1 MESYIEKMVDDL
13 EKLGMVL
20 IKKEVSV
27 PLTEPIDGDSQPLT
41 PKLKRL
47 YLTANGCLAWCS
59 NTVRIDC
66 SFPHSRIGQH
76 SANPTISGLNALIH
90 SVSYLYQHKHWCLS
104 QTLYPEDDDIRDV
117 LTQHP
122 TNDQMGFRLYSDTD
136 HAGNAEVQN
145 KRRSQN
151 GYVAMNGEAAIDWHS
166 KVSSVA
172 FATSRIGEAH
182 PDFSS
187 GAVEIYGTANAT
199 HSILDLSYLYEESGM
214 EFPFPFEL
222 LMDNTTAEAFCK
234 GTVKR
239 SKLKYIDC
247 RQEWVRTL
255 RDKKVMSTLMCLVGP
270 G

>member
-1 MESYIEKMVDDL
+1 
-13 EKLGMVL
+13 
-20 IKKEVSV
+20 
-27 PLTEPIDGDSQPLT
+27 
-41 PKLKRL
+41 
-47 YLTANGCLAWCS
+47 
-59 NTVRIDC
+59 
-66 SFPHSRIGQH
+66 
-76 SANPTISGLNALIH
+76 
-90 SVSYLYQHKHWCLS
+90 
-104 QTLYPEDDDIRDV
+104 
-117 LTQHP
+117 
-122 TNDQMGFRLYSDTD
+122 
-136 HAGNAEVQN
+136 
-145 KRRSQN
+145 
-151 GYVAMNGEAAIDWHS
+151 MNGEAAIDWHS

-255 RDKKVMSTLMCLVGP
+255 RDKKVMRASHVPTGDNNQTY
-270 G
+270 